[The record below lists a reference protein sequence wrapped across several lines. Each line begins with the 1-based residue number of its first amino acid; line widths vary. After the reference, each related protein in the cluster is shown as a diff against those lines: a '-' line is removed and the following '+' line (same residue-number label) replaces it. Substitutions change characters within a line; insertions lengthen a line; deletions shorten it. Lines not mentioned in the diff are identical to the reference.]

1 MDNFLAASE
10 YIDFDAD
17 NIQALASELLSD
29 GIEKLPDEIDATPDT
44 NG

>member
-10 YIDFDAD
+10 YIDLDAD

-29 GIEKLPDEIDATPDT
+29 GMSDIE

>member
-10 YIDFDAD
+10 YIDFGAD

-29 GIEKLPDEIDATPDT
+29 GMSDIPIMVLTI
-44 NG
+44 GMS

>member
-29 GIEKLPDEIDATPDT
+29 GMSDIEKARDRKSVV
-44 NG
+44 